1 MLENQIEKYVIFV
14 LELYSIVKKKM
25 EFSEHFER
33 LDIQTIRKSENYKQL
48 LKIWSGIFY
57 FNVYL

>member
-33 LDIQTIRKSENYKQL
+33 LDIQTIRNP
-48 LKIWSGIFY
+48 KIINSY
-57 FNVYL
+57 